1 MAPAFATTRPLEPEE
16 LEDAPVRYPRP
27 SRLEEP
33 LELDGP
39 KATQAA
45 QSLGLLTVGDLLEH
59 LPRDRREARAVAE
72 LTPGE
77 SATVV
82 VEVRSISSRSVRRRG
97 MRPIVEATVGDGTG
111 AMKATFF
118 NQPWLVKAYSPGTR
132 LVLHGRCQGR
142 SRFGV

>member
-1 MAPAFATTRPLEPEE
+1 M
-16 LEDAPVRYPRP
+16 
-27 SRLEEP
+27 
-33 LELDGP
+33 
-39 KATQAA
+39 
-45 QSLGLLTVGDLLEH
+45 
-59 LPRDRREARAVAE
+59 LPRDRGGARPVAG
-72 LTPGE
+72 LVPGE

-118 NQPWLVKAYSPGTR
+118 NQPWLVKAYAPGTR

-142 SRFGV
+142 SRFGVQAHARTSEAPDGAMGGADA